1 MSMIQEKEFGT
12 LPSGEPVKLH
22 VLRQQSGAE
31 LQITNYGATI
41 VRLLVPGKAGQ
52 LGDVVLGYDT
62 LAGYLDEKNRFYGA
76 TIGRYG
82 NRICQGRFRIGDQL
96 FSLAI
101 NNGPNALHGGLAG
114 FDKRLWTVTRKSEEP
129 DGSLLLEQ
137 RYTSADGEEGY
148 PGKLE
153 VSVTY
158 RFTPSHAV
166 AISYEAKTDKATI
179 VNLTNHSYFNLAGHG
194 DILQHKLQLEADT
207 YLPVTENLIP
217 LGELRPV
224 LGTPFDFTQARAIG
238 ARIHEN
244 SDPQIKLA
252 DSGYDHN
259 FVLRGWQPAGAL
271 RRVGAVE
278 DGGSGRRMEVW
289 TTEPGVQLFT
299 CNKTTYEVAGNPRA
313 ASRSPATCFRSAA
326 CC

>member
-1 MSMIQEKEFGT
+1 
-12 LPSGEPVKLH
+12 
-22 VLRQQSGAE
+22 
-31 LQITNYGATI
+31 
-41 VRLLVPGKAGQ
+41 VRLVVPGKGGQ

-62 LAGYLDEKNRFYGA
+62 VAGYLDEKNRFYGA

-82 NRICQGRFRIGDQL
+82 NRICQGRFRIGDQQ

-101 NNGPNALHGGLAG
+101 NNGPNALHGGLVG
-114 FDKRLWTVTRKSEEP
+114 FDKRIWTVTRKSEEP
-129 DGSLLLEQ
+129 DGSLLLEL

-153 VSVTY
+153 VSVKY

-166 AISYEAKTDKATI
+166 AISYEARTDKPTI

-194 DILQHKLQLEADT
+194 DILQHSLQLEADHYT
-207 YLPVTENLIP
+207 PVTENLIP

-224 LGTPFDFTQARAIG
+224 LCTAFDFTQPRPIG
-238 ARIHEN
+238 ARIHED

-259 FVLRGWQPAGAL
+259 FVLRGWQPGSAL

-278 DGGSGRRMEVW
+278 DSGSGRRMEVW

-299 CNKTTYEVAGNPRA
+299 CNKSTYEIPGKRWRFLFCRISFNCVTQF
-313 ASRSPATCFRSAA
+313 SCCFRSWRPGLSSAR
-326 CC
+326 CFVP